1 MSPSSDKPVQVVW
14 FKRDLRV
21 EDHAPL
27 WHAAKAGLVWPI
39 YIAEPAYWQLPDTSL
54 RHQAFIQECLVDLDR
69 ALRARGA
76 GLSVMSGDAVDVM
89 GALKEHFGALVIHAH
104 EETGNDWTFQRDR
117 RVRHWA
123 KQQGVELIEYPQ
135 FGVIRGL
142 KNRDHWASQWA
153 QYMKQTLYAA
163 PTRLTSPQTIVPMRS
178 PFESCP
184 CADNTPTQSRQP
196 GGLVVGEG
204 VLSDFL
210 SKRGL
215 YYRGGISSP
224 NSAPTAA
231 SRLSAHIAYG
241 SLSLR
246 AIVQATWNR
255 QAEARSLGLTRWSR
269 SLAQFERRLHWHCHF
284 IQKLE
289 QQPRLEYENMHR
301 GFDGMREEDFNETF
315 FEAWK
320 EGQTGYPLI
329 DACMRSLKATG
340 WLTFR
345 MRAMVTSFSSY
356 HLWLHWQKPA
366 WHLARLFTDYE
377 PGIHYNQIQ
386 MQSGTTGI
394 NATRIYNPVKQAQD
408 QDPDGVFVSRWVPE
422 LAQGQYI
429 NPIVDHQ
436 EAQRLARQRM
446 KVFRDQVGFRDQSR
460 AIYQALG
467 SRNRPTQ
474 RKKKVAQDK
483 RQTQLFD

>member
-1 MSPSSDKPVQVVW
+1 MTAVTHLPVHIVW

-27 WHAAKAGLVWPI
+27 WHAAQQGRILPI
-39 YIAEPAYWQLPDTSL
+39 YIAEPAYWQQPDTSL
-54 RHQAFIQECLVDLDR
+54 RQQAFIEECLFDLDR
-69 ALRARGA
+69 ALRNLGV
-76 GLSVMSGDAVDVM
+76 GLSALTGDAVSVLESLRVRW
-89 GALKEHFGALVIHAH
+89 GQVVVHAH

-117 RVRHWA
+117 QVRQWSQ
-123 KQQGVELIEYPQ
+123 QQGVELHEYPQ

-142 KNRDHWASQWA
+142 TNRDRWASQWTA
-153 QYMKQTLYAA
+153 YMKKSTYELPTSLQPAA
-163 PTRLTSPQTIVPMRS
+163 VVPPIS
-178 PFESCP
+178 APFRECP
-184 CADNTPTQSRQP
+184 CLDSTPTPERQP
-196 GGLVVGEG
+196 GGLRAGQS
-204 VLSDFL
+204 VLNSFL
-210 SKRGL
+210 YERGF

-246 AIVQATWNR
+246 AIVQLTWAR
-255 QAEARSLGLTRWSR
+255 QAEVKQEGLTRWSR
-269 SLAQFERRLHWHCHF
+269 SLAQFEKRLHWHCHF

-289 QQPRLEYENMHR
+289 QQPRLEFENMHR
-301 GFDGMREEDFNETF
+301 GFDGMREEEFNSEW

-320 EGQTGYPLI
+320 EGQTGYPLV
-329 DACMRSLKATG
+329 DACMRALKHQG

-356 HLWLHWQKPA
+356 HLWLHWQQPA
-366 WHLARLFTDYE
+366 LYLARMFTDYE

-408 QDPDGVFVSRWVPE
+408 QDPDGLFVKRWVPE
-422 LAQGQYI
+422 LAAGTYV
-429 NPIVDHQ
+429 NPVVDHQ
-436 EAQRLARQRM
+436 QAQRLARQKM
-446 KVFRDQVGFRDQSR
+446 KVFRDQAGFRDQSR

-467 SRNRPTQ
+467 SRKRPTR
-474 RKKKVAQDK
+474 RKKKSTIDR
-483 RQTQLFD
+483 RQASLFD